1 MFFETSPTSSLNSSS
16 CSSGYSSSN
25 DEFVEMTPTQLLALA
40 IRKRRELYDRK
51 ERDYRRELHHTGMV
65 KQLCRYLGAE
75 GRAKRRSRKSRSRR
89 RSASALGKR
98 KLSEPSA
105 TTTGLEGIPLPPEP
119 AGPESTTVQSL
130 VVPPPPPPSMEMEL
144 DDAVPQIHAAADV
157 NSLLDD
163 AEEPEPKR
171 AKLDDSDAPAAAA
184 HDDNDPF
191 GLDAFFAGLYAVDA
205 SNAAEAE
212 RTVPNLQSAVIEPS
226 RG

>member
-1 MFFETSPTSSLNSSS
+1 
-16 CSSGYSSSN
+16 
-25 DEFVEMTPTQLLALA
+25 MTPTQLLALA

-119 AGPESTTVQSL
+119 AGPESTTVQSF
-130 VVPPPPPPSMEMEL
+130 VVPPPPPPPSMEMEL
-144 DDAVPQIHAAADV
+144 DDDAVPQVHAAADV
-157 NSLLDD
+157 NSLLEID
-163 AEEPEPKR
+163 ADEPEMKR
-171 AKLDDSDAPAAAA
+171 AKLDDSAPPAAVR
-184 HDDNDPF
+184 DDNDPF

-212 RTVPNLQSAVIEPS
+212 RTVPNLEPSVIEPS